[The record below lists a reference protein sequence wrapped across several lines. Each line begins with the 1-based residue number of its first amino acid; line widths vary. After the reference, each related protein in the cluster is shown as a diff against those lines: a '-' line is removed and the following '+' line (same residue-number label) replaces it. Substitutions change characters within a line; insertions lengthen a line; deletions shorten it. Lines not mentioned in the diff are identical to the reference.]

1 VNDGLP
7 IWVYFLAPL
16 VVISAL
22 VLGLWLLPAIVFA
35 AATIRSAIKIESTF
49 WALSYAVFLGLLC
62 IASFAWPVLVVY
74 GVSELVG

>member
-1 VNDGLP
+1 MNDGPP
-7 IWVYFLAPL
+7 IWVYLFAPFL
-16 VVISAL
+16 VVSA
-22 VLGLWLLPAIVFA
+22 VILGLWQLPTIAFA
-35 AATIRSAIKIESTF
+35 GITIRPALKIESTF